1 MSLRVSQYS
10 KFLYLI
16 IGLVATL
23 SILFGISIKGYADEK
38 TSDVENS
45 VYNMDENQILNIMNE
60 YIYINENGIREFDLN
75 RAIDNNLPDEILE
88 IGNTMNN
95 IVLEAEKEKKNDN
108 LTVRIVKRATFLV
121 YGNYC
126 GYGNKGKGKMPID
139 DLDTACM
146 YHDYCYVHGGN
157 NTDCN
162 RKFADRLRA
171 VIKSAKKFSYK
182 YNVAVGALAIFG

>member
-88 IGNTMNN
+88 IG
-95 IVLEAEKEKKNDN
+95 
-108 LTVRIVKRATFLV
+108 
-121 YGNYC
+121 
-126 GYGNKGKGKMPID
+126 
-139 DLDTACM
+139 
-146 YHDYCYVHGGN
+146 
-157 NTDCN
+157 
-162 RKFADRLRA
+162 
-171 VIKSAKKFSYK
+171 
-182 YNVAVGALAIFG
+182 